1 MSQLEYDAFVSYR
14 RSDGNKVARWLRRE
28 LQAFRLPRSLRGRF
42 NRQLRVYLDTAYE
55 RGTSD
60 FYELNIKP
68 AVLSSRFLL
77 VVATPDAL
85 GRLGGE
91 DWIVREVSDFVAG
104 PNGSNVIAVR
114 GAGEFDAPLPA
125 NLKDRFP
132 NIEIVDLRGVSSLWF
147 LNPTRAARLSAE
159 KLKLIAPLL
168 DIPPEEMPKF
178 PLSSARPKNWGCCD
192 PSTILSASHC
202 SLF

>member
-28 LQAFRLPRSLRGRF
+28 LQAFRLPGSLGGRF

-55 RGTSD
+55 RGPSD

-104 PNGSNVIAVR
+104 PM
-114 GAGEFDAPLPA
+114 
-125 NLKDRFP
+125 
-132 NIEIVDLRGVSSLWF
+132 
-147 LNPTRAARLSAE
+147 AR
-159 KLKLIAPLL
+159 
-168 DIPPEEMPKF
+168 
-178 PLSSARPKNWGCCD
+178 
-192 PSTILSASHC
+192 T
-202 SLF
+202 